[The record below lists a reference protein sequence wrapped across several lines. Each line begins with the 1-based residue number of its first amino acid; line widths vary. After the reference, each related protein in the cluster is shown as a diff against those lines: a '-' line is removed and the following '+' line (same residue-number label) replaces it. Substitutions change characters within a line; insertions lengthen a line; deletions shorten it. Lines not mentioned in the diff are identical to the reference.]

1 MFTFH
6 RNEVVQTEQK
16 ATANKSLFLSEVEE
30 CNVLV
35 TQWIKNSL
43 QCGRHRNADLILGLG
58 KSPGGEHDNPL
69 QNSCLGNPMDRGAWR
84 TAVHRVAKSRTQLR
98 QLSRAQL

>member
-6 RNEVVQTEQK
+6 RTEVVQTEQK

-43 QCGRHRNADLILGLG
+43 QCGRHRNADLILG
-58 KSPGGEHDNPL
+58 
-69 QNSCLGNPMDRGAWR
+69 
-84 TAVHRVAKSRTQLR
+84 
-98 QLSRAQL
+98 